1 MTKKYFPTSVT
12 IFIFF
17 LLSIAVSGQKNEF
30 INSSFIGNSTTFQ
43 NPLLSDAY
51 KSCRPENLDAT
62 KFEAQISTS
71 QRMLFCEAFQ
81 EISLSLDSNW
91 SPALK
96 SELRQIWQVFTSEN
110 VKIRLLG
117 KNVSSNVRAMAESF
131 TETTT
136 DRKFTASLYL
146 RPERVK
152 DKSFLPIMMHE
163 LRHIFD
169 FYTLWKNKTS
179 ITEAELEKRAFRI
192 IGKINQEL
200 PAGDRFSKVPTF
212 WDDDW
217 KHLTPGEINGKREEK
232 IEKFMRDSAGY
243 KHLLSNPR
251 KYLVGYTSNSS
262 IMREESNPNVK
273 NSGEKLPQRLKIRQT
288 RVEIPQQVKEVSFKT
303 EKPKSSKN
311 PDELLR
317 AALLN
322 EKNLYNRMD
331 NFVYDQKL
339 QLQCWKNQ
347 KVTENYEL
355 NSSITRTLEGD
366 TLFDR
371 VINSTVSPNSAVL
384 PSCILDIETIKSD
397 ATNTFWAAPYLDQMR
412 VKFNYFTVIDGIPVA
427 RFTVY
432 EPTIDKF
439 NQIAA
444 RYPNIKTFRT
454 FVGTIFVSV
463 EDAQIIKFW
472 GTSFPVAKATGY
484 KSQRVFGSYCATA
497 VRQKLASGIWVTT
510 LLNTVAVTD
519 EKNKMKP
526 FSYVVKYQ
534 NYRQAATD
542 VQISD
547 DEEEAVVSK

>member
-1 MTKKYFPTSVT
+1 MTKKYLPASAA
-12 IFIFF
+12 ILIF
-17 LLSIAVSGQKNEF
+17 LLLSTVVSGQKYQSVK
-30 INSSFIGNSTTFQ
+30 SSFSGSSTTFQ

-51 KSCRPENLDAT
+51 QSCRSENLDTA
-62 KFEAQISTS
+62 KFEAQINTN
-71 QRMLFCEAFQ
+71 QRILFCEALQ
-81 EISLSLDSNW
+81 EISLGLNSNW

-96 SELRQIWQVFTSEN
+96 SELQQIWQVFIREN
-110 VKIRLLG
+110 VKIRLMR
-117 KNVSSNVRAMAESF
+117 KDVSANVRAMAESF
-131 TETTT
+131 TENTSG
-136 DRKFTASLYL
+136 REFNASLYL
-146 RPERVK
+146 RPERVR
-152 DKSFLPIMMHE
+152 DKSFFPIVIHE

-169 FYTLWKNKTS
+169 FYMLWKSKTS

-200 PAGDRFSKVPTF
+200 PANQRFSKVPTF

-217 KHLTPGEINGKREEK
+217 KRLTPGEIYSKREEK
-232 IEKFMRDSAGY
+232 IEKFMRRSNGY
-243 KHLLSNPR
+243 KHLLTNPQ
-251 KYLVGYTSNSS
+251 KYLVGYTSNSTV
-262 IMREESNPNVK
+262 MEEESNPNDRSK
-273 NSGEKLPQRLKIRQT
+273 GEKLPQRLKIRQT
-288 RVEIPQQVKEVSFKT
+288 GDELPQQVKEISFRT
-303 EKPKSSKN
+303 EKPKNPKN

-322 EKNLYNRMD
+322 EKNLYYKMD

-339 QLQCWKNQ
+339 QLQCWKKQ

-355 NSSITRTLEGD
+355 DRSIARTLDGD

-371 VINSTVSPNSAVL
+371 AINSSASTGSALL

-412 VKFNYFTVIDGIPVA
+412 VSFNYFTVIDGIPVA

-432 EPTIDKF
+432 QPTIEKF

-444 RYPNIKTFRT
+444 GYPKIKTFRT

-472 GTSFPVAKATGY
+472 GTSFPVSKATGY
-484 KSQRVFGSYCATA
+484 SPRIYGSYSATA

-519 EKNKMKP
+519 EKNEMKP
-526 FSYVVKYQ
+526 FSYIVKYQ
-534 NYRQAATD
+534 NYRQATTD

-547 DEEEAVVSK
+547 DEEEVGSK